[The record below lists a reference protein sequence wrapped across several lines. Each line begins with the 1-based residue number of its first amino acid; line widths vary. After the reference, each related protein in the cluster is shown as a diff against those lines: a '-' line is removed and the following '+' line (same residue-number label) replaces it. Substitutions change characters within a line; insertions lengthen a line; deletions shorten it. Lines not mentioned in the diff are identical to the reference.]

1 MASRF
6 LSNRKLPLQFVLVAP
21 FVIQLFVAVGLISYF
36 SFRNSK
42 AAVNDLVDQLTLR
55 IDDVV
60 DQHLDSYLEAP
71 VRITAATTDA
81 IDSGLLKPYDLK
93 AIQRFLWH
101 QARSSAITYVNYGLS
116 NGDYVGAGDYLGFQ
130 NTISETSDRTQGK
143 NHNYKTDAQGN
154 PTQLIEID
162 DYSHFNESWYSETI
176 QAKRPLWSDIYV
188 WDDSSGSVSLAAS
201 RPVYDAKRQLIGAVG
216 IDLALSDIS
225 KFLRDL
231 SISPNASIFIM
242 ERDGSLIASSGTE
255 PVVKTVN
262 QKVQR
267 LNALQSSDPLV
278 QATAQQIQ
286 QAAGSFDK
294 IQADQQLEFEL
305 DGERQYVRVTPWQ
318 DKLGLDW
325 LVVVRLPESDF
336 VAQINQN
343 ARTTLLLCMAALAT
357 AVLTGLWTTRRIA
370 RPIQQLNQASQAIAA
385 GELAQSVKPS
395 RVRELSSLASS
406 FNQMAEQLRDS
417 FAALEE
423 SNTALEDRVEERTAE
438 LSSTLQELKQMQS
451 QLVQTEK
458 MSSLGQM
465 VAGVAHEINNP
476 VNFIHGNLAYAEQY
490 SQELLRLIDLY
501 AKHYPDPDAEIT
513 AEMEAIDLEFLR
525 QDLNKLHH
533 SMEVGTDRIREIV
546 LSLRNFSRL
555 DEAGVKAVDLHE
567 GIDNTLL
574 ILESRLK
581 AKPERPA
588 ILVSKDYGQLP
599 PVECY
604 AGQLNQVFMNLLTN
618 ALDALDEFDALRS
631 AEQIAASPSAIQI
644 QTRCANG
651 WVEIWIADNGAGIPA
666 AVQARLFDPFF
677 TTKPVGQ
684 GTGLGLSISY
694 QIITEKHG
702 GQLSG
707 LSAPGEGAIFVIKIP
722 VEQEPKAESFAQTQF
737 GSSADR

>member
-6 LSNRKLPLQFVLVAP
+6 LSTRKLPLQFVLVAP
-21 FVIQLFVAVGLISYF
+21 FVIQLFIAVGLISYF

-55 IDDVV
+55 ADDLV

-71 VRITAATTDA
+71 IQLTKATTDA
-81 IDSGLLKPYDLK
+81 IDSGLLNADDLK
-93 AIQRFLWH
+93 GIQQFIWR
-101 QARSSAITYVNYGLS
+101 QMQGSDITYANYGRS
-116 NGDYVGAGDYLGFQ
+116 NGDYVGVGDYLGQ
-130 NTISETSDRTQGK
+130 KTVSETSAATQGK
-143 NHNYKTDAQGN
+143 NHSYKIDAQGQ
-154 PTQLIEID
+154 PTQLIEAS
-162 DYSHFNESWYSETI
+162 DYDYFEEAWYSETMR
-176 QAKRPLWSDIYV
+176 AKRPLWSDLYA
-188 WDDSSGSVSLAAS
+188 WDDADGTVSLAAS
-201 RPVYDAKRQLIGAVG
+201 RPVYDAKRQMTGVMSA
-216 IDLALSDIS
+216 DLSLSDIG

-231 SISPNASIFIM
+231 QISPNASIFIM

-255 PVVKTVN
+255 PVVKVVN
-262 QKVQR
+262 QQAQR

-476 VNFIHGNLAYAEQY
+476 VNFIHGNLAYAAQY

-513 AEMEAIDLEFLR
+513 AEMEAIDLDFLR

-644 QTRCANG
+644 QTRYANG